1 MIPILPLITRAGAML
16 MLKLR
21 AKRAARKKILKDA
34 ALKKQV
40 DKIGKKA
47 AKRAAKKKEAKKKEP
62 ETDYRERRRK
72 REEPRQNNEE
82 RRRDFTKRKKF
93 DEAVDRAME
102 YTLPKSLKKVKTHE
116 FDEIM
121 KKEKY
126 KHDLQKEAKRRRN

>member
-1 MIPILPLITRAGAML
+1 MLPLIPMLTRVGAM
-16 MLKLR
+16 MLAKKYAKKKL
-21 AKRAARKKILKDA
+21 KKKILKDPK
-34 ALKKQV
+34 LKKKM

-47 AKRAAKKKEAKKKEP
+47 AKKEAKKKEAKKKEP

-116 FDEIM
+116 FDKIM
-121 KKEKY
+121 EREKNRHEFY
-126 KHDLQKEAKRRRN
+126 KDAKRNRN

>member
-34 ALKKQV
+34 ALKKKV

-47 AKRAAKKKEAKKKEP
+47 AKKEAKKKEP
-62 ETDYRERRRK
+62 K
-72 REEPRQNNEE
+72 
-82 RRRDFTKRKKF
+82 
-93 DEAVDRAME
+93 
-102 YTLPKSLKKVKTHE
+102 KKVPKKKVPDEEESKRIAREYNSTIKRIRKEEEGKKPMEWSE

-121 KKEKY
+121 KREKY